1 MRSFL
6 LALTLIFLSQASFE
20 CTTAVISGK
29 ATRDGRPLLWKHR
42 DSESFNNK
50 MVYFKGRVY
59 NFIGLVN
66 SQDEKKEVWGGTN
79 IEGFSIINSASYN
92 LKPLDDKTE
101 KIDQEGVLMYLAL
114 ENCATV
120 QDFQN
125 FLDTLKKPLGVESN
139 FGIIDAH
146 GGAAYFEV
154 DNFHFKKYDANDPL
168 VAPNGYLIRTNFSF
182 SGRENEGKGYNRQ
195 LTANKIIEDA
205 YNGKNLTPYFF
216 LDEASLCLKHE
227 LTKTDLSQEF
237 VRNTLPNRLY
247 PLADFILRYISS
259 STILVQGVKQGESPL
274 LVTTWVKLGFQ
285 ATSVSVPIWLGTAEN
300 MPSIVT
306 AAGKENAE
314 LCEKSLKLKK
324 ECFPFKKWAEGESYV
339 YLEKLGNKDGGGFM
353 QITADFDK
361 EFITR
366 AQEMI
371 TRWYKQGFKGEESK
385 DFYEETDKQ
394 VRIFYK
400 ENFEI

>member
-1 MRSFL
+1 M
-6 LALTLIFLSQASFE
+6 
-20 CTTAVISGK
+20 
-29 ATRDGRPLLWKHR
+29 
-42 DSESFNNK
+42 
-50 MVYFKGRVY
+50 
-59 NFIGLVN
+59 
-66 SQDEKKEVWGGTN
+66 
-79 IEGFSIINSASYN
+79 
-92 LKPLDDKTE
+92 
-101 KIDQEGVLMYLAL
+101 
-114 ENCATV
+114 
-120 QDFQN
+120 
-125 FLDTLKKPLGVESN
+125 DTLRKPLGVESN

-146 GGAAYFEV
+146 GGAVYFEV
-154 DNFHFKKYDANDPL
+154 DNFQYKKYDANDPK

-205 YNGKNLTPYFF
+205 YNEKNLSPYFF

-227 LTKTDLSQEF
+227 LTKTDLTGEF

-259 STILVQGVKQGESPL
+259 STLLVQGVKQGESPL
-274 LVTTWVKLGFQ
+274 LVTTWIKLGFQ
-285 ATSVSVPIWLGTAEN
+285 PTSVSIPIWVETADN

-306 AAGKENAE
+306 AEGKENAE

-339 YLEKLGNKDGGGFM
+339 YLEKLGNRDGSGYM
-353 QITADFDK
+353 QITSEFDR

-366 AQEMI
+366 VQEMI
-371 TRWYKQGFKGEESK
+371 AKWYKQGFNQEQSSE
-385 DFYEETDKQ
+385 FYKVADEQ

>member
-1 MRSFL
+1 MRSL
-6 LALTLIFLSQASFE
+6 LLLILLLLFGRNSYE

-29 ATRDGRPLLWKHR
+29 ATKDGRPLLWKHR
-42 DSESFNNK
+42 DTESFNNK
-50 MVYFKGRVY
+50 MIYVKGRGY
-59 NFIGLVN
+59 NFVGLIN
-66 SQDEKKEVWGGTN
+66 SQDDKKEVWGGTN
-79 IEGFSIINSASYN
+79 SEGFSIINSASYN
-92 LKPLDDKTE
+92 LKPLNDKTE
-101 KIDQEGVLMYLAL
+101 KADQEGILMYLAL
-114 ENCATV
+114 EFCATV

-125 FLDTLKKPLGVESN
+125 LLDTLRKPLGVESN

-146 GGAAYFEV
+146 GGAVYFEV
-154 DNFHFKKYDANDPL
+154 DNFQYKKYDANDPK

-205 YNGKNLTPYFF
+205 YNEKNLSPYFF

-227 LTKTDLSQEF
+227 LTKTDLTGEF

-259 STILVQGVKQGESPL
+259 STLLVQGVKQGESPL
-274 LVTTWVKLGFQ
+274 LVTTWIKLGFQ
-285 ATSVSVPIWLGTAEN
+285 PTSVSIPIWVETADN

-306 AAGKENAE
+306 AEGKENAE

-339 YLEKLGNKDGGGFM
+339 YLEKLGNRDGSGYM
-353 QITADFDK
+353 QITSEFDR

-366 AQEMI
+366 VQEMI
-371 TRWYKQGFKGEESK
+371 AKWYKQGFNQEQSSE
-385 DFYEETDKQ
+385 FYKVADEQ